1 MVSGRRSGTPLGQ
14 RLERLGFNMRTFAA
28 FIGVSDVTVRRW
40 SFPSETASHVP
51 IPTPVARLLDLLEEV
66 DVPRPSQDP
75 DGLSIA
81 ALRFSENW
89 LQRTQSQGWQKTES
103 ARALIAAIED
113 SIKAPPDL

>member
-1 MVSGRRSGTPLGQ
+1 MVSGRRSGTQLGQ

-81 ALRFSENW
+81 ALRFTELW
-89 LQRTQSQGWQKTES
+89 LQRSESQGWQRMEAAS
-103 ARALIAAIED
+103 ALTSAIKET
-113 SIKAPPDL
+113 IEAPPDL